1 MMKKETNHRKKK
13 KRISEMMA
21 KPQCIPIKEMMGWY
35 SFLANH
41 GGDFS
46 LYQDDYQDGHEDGR
60 WYS

>member
-1 MMKKETNHRKKK
+1 
-13 KRISEMMA
+13 MMA

-60 WYS
+60 WYSRLLSGFLTPECLFMHV